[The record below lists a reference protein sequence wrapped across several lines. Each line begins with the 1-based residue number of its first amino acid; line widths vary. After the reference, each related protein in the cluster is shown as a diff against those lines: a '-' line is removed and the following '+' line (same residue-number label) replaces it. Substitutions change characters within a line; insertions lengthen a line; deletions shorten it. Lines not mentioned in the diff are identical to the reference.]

1 MPLAPGLFS
10 TTKGWP
16 VLSSMYLPISR
27 EVMSPEPPGANG
39 TMMRM
44 ALVG

>member
-16 VLSSMYLPISR
+16 VLSSMYLPTR
-27 EVMSPEPPGANG
+27 RAVMSPEPPGAKG
-39 TMMRM
+39 TTM
-44 ALVG
+44 